1 MYWYNKKG
9 SEQDVF
15 LSSRVRFARNLVD
28 YPFEPLLAD
37 AAAKEIC
44 QKVSEALILHGYE
57 AADIKGK
64 GDVLAESHIISYEL
78 AEKNTPCALLSSG
91 DVHVMVCE
99 EDHLRIQAIKAG
111 FELEK
116 AYKEASEAEA
126 LLDEKLNFAFDE
138 KLGYLTHCP
147 TNLGTA
153 MRASVMM
160 FLPALTMTSRIKGI
174 ENQLSKLGLTVR
186 GSDGEGS
193 GAKGCLYQISNRAG
207 LGLSEVEIISN
218 LKNAAKSIAS
228 AEREVREKLNEQR
241 GDALKDK
248 IMRSVGVL
256 NYAYMIS
263 SEELF
268 ELYAD
273 VRLGASLCMV
283 EKDLSQ
289 IDTMLFE
296 NLPCHIKS
304 EEGVL
309 SPAERDKARAKRVHL
324 NNI

>member
-1 MYWYNKKG
+1 M
-9 SEQDVF
+9 
-15 LSSRVRFARNLVD
+15 
-28 YPFEPLLAD
+28 
-37 AAAKEIC
+37 
-44 QKVSEALILHGYE
+44 
-57 AADIKGK
+57 
-64 GDVLAESHIISYEL
+64 
-78 AEKNTPCALLSSG
+78 
-91 DVHVMVCE
+91 
-99 EDHLRIQAIKAG
+99 RIQAIKAG

-160 FLPALTMTSRIKGI
+160 FLPALTMTSRITAI
-174 ENQLSKLGLTVR
+174 ENQLSKLGRTVR

-207 LGLSEVEIISN
+207 LGLSEEEIISN

-273 VRLGASLCMV
+273 VRLGASLGMV
-283 EKDLSQ
+283 EKDPAQ